1 MAGINVFVVDAA
13 RVSRSITTT
22 MLASDAGFDIV
33 GTSATLSD
41 ALQQF
46 SETSPDVV
54 LLDDS
59 IQDADLPKAIWQ
71 ITSSYRDIGVVA
83 IGRHSDAQTLRRYI
97 LAGARGFVPR
107 PLNADDLRQTVRQVY
122 EHIVSERQAR
132 EEQKTPATGPL
143 VVRRTGELGH
153 TVALFGS
160 KGGVGK
166 TTVAANLAVAVARLT
181 DKRVGMIDAD
191 WALGELGLLF
201 DMSPVTTVLEF
212 VEHVNNAA
220 GDGEVDLELLKA
232 LMQRHTPTGIRVLLS
247 ASRPEH
253 ADFIEKRHVH
263 VLLATMPRLF
273 DFVFVDCPVGY
284 DERTLFILEHTDQLL
299 FVVTPDI
306 GALKNARSFLNV
318 TEALGFERDRI
329 AIVLNRHD
337 SQVNITSKDVQE
349 WLAFPIRYTIASG
362 GVEVARA
369 ANQGE
374 PLVMSG
380 PRHRVSRDIIA
391 IARDV
396 IELAAE
402 TRRNKH
408 TGMLQ
413 LPEQYLD

>member
-1 MAGINVFVVDAA
+1 MAGINVFVIDGT
-13 RVSRSITTT
+13 RVSRRITTT
-22 MLASDAGFDIV
+22 ILASDDSINVV
-33 GTSATLSD
+33 GTSATLED
-41 ALQQF
+41 TLQQL
-46 SETSPDVV
+46 SELSPDVV

-59 IQDADLPKAIWQ
+59 IRDTDLPKAIWQ

-83 IGRHSDAQTLRRYI
+83 MGRHSDAQTLRRYI

-107 PLNADDLRQTVRQVY
+107 PLNADDLRQTVRQVC
-122 EHIVSERQAR
+122 EHIASDRQAR
-132 EEQKTPATGPL
+132 QERRTPETGPL

-153 TVALFGS
+153 AVAVFGS

-166 TTVAANLAVAVARLT
+166 TTIAANLAVAVAQLT
-181 DKRVGMIDAD
+181 DNRVGMVDAD

-212 VEHVNNAA
+212 VEHVNNVA
-220 GDGEVDLELLKA
+220 GDEVDLELLKA
-232 LMQRHTPTGIRVLLS
+232 LMQRHERTGIRVLLNP
-247 ASRPEH
+247 SRPEH

-263 VLLATMPRLF
+263 LLLAQMPRLF
-273 DFVFVDCPVGY
+273 DFFFVDCPVGY
-284 DERTLFILEHTDQLL
+284 DERTLFSLEHADQLL

-349 WLAFPIRYTIASG
+349 WLAFPVRYKIASG
-362 GVEVARA
+362 GPEVARS

-374 PLVMSG
+374 PLVLRE

-391 IARDV
+391 VARDI

-402 TRRNKH
+402 TRRDKH

-413 LPEQYLD
+413 MPEQYLD

>member
-1 MAGINVFVVDAA
+1 MAGINVFVVDGS
-13 RVSRSITTT
+13 RVSRRITTT
-22 MLASDAGFDIV
+22 MLASDDSVDVV

-41 ALQQF
+41 TLQRL
-46 SETSPDVV
+46 SDLSADVV

-59 IQDADLPKAIWQ
+59 VQDTDLPKAIWQ
-71 ITSSYRDIGVVA
+71 ITRSYRNVGVVA
-83 IGRHSDAQTLRRYI
+83 MSRHSDTETLRRYI

-107 PLNADDLRQTVRQVY
+107 PLNADDLRKTVRQVY
-122 EHIVSERQAR
+122 EHISSDRQAR
-132 EEQKTPATGPL
+132 EERRTPATGPL

-153 TVALFGS
+153 AVAIFGS

-166 TTVAANLAVAVARLT
+166 TTIAVNLAVSVAQLT

-212 VEHVNNAA
+212 VEYVDNSN
-220 GDGEVDLELLKA
+220 DDEVDLELLKA
-232 LMQRHTPTGIRVLLS
+232 LMQRHGRTGVRALLS

-253 ADFIEKRHVH
+253 ADFIETRHVH
-263 VLLATMPRLF
+263 TLLAQMPRLF
-273 DFVFVDCPVGY
+273 DFFFVDCPVGY
-284 DERTLFILEHTDQLL
+284 DERTLFILEHADQLL

-318 TEALGFERDRI
+318 AEALGFERDRI
-329 AIVLNRHD
+329 AIVLNRYD
-337 SQVNITSKDVQE
+337 SQVSIASKDVQK
-349 WLAFPIRYTIASG
+349 WLAFPVRYTISSG
-362 GVEVARA
+362 GPEVTQA

-374 PLVMSG
+374 PLVLTE

-396 IELAAE
+396 IELATE
-402 TRRNKH
+402 TRRTKH
-408 TGMLQ
+408 TSMLQ

>member
-1 MAGINVFVVDAA
+1 MAGINVFVVDGT
-13 RVSRSITTT
+13 RVSRRITTT
-22 MLASDAGFDIV
+22 MLASDNRFDVV
-33 GTSATLSD
+33 GTSTTLSD

-46 SETSPDVV
+46 SELSPDVV

-59 IQDADLPKAIWQ
+59 IQDTDLPKAIWQ
-71 ITSSYRDIGVVA
+71 VTSSYRDVGVIA
-83 IGRHSDAQTLRRYI
+83 MGRHRDAQTLRRYI

-107 PLNADDLRQTVRQVY
+107 PLNADDLRQTVQQVY

-132 EEQKTPATGPL
+132 EERRSPATGPL

-153 TVALFGS
+153 AVAIFGS

-166 TTVAANLAVAVARLT
+166 TTVAANLAVALAQLT

-212 VEHVNNAA
+212 VEHVNNVA
-220 GDGEVDLELLKA
+220 GDEIDLELLKA
-232 LMQRHTPTGIRVLLS
+232 LMQRHGRTGIRVLLS
-247 ASRPEH
+247 VSRPEH

-263 VLLATMPRLF
+263 MLLAQMPRLF

-284 DERTLFILEHTDQLL
+284 DERTLFILEHADQLL

-318 TEALGFERDRI
+318 AEALGFERDRI
-329 AIVLNRHD
+329 TIVLNRHD
-337 SQVNITSKDVQE
+337 SQVNITPKDVQE
-349 WLAFPIRYTIASG
+349 WLAFPVRYTIASG
-362 GVEVARA
+362 GPEVARS
-369 ANQGE
+369 ANKGE
-374 PLVMSG
+374 PLVLSE
-380 PRHRVSRDIIA
+380 PRHRVSRDVIA
-391 IARDV
+391 IARDI

-402 TRRNKH
+402 TRREKH